1 MNFRD
6 LLVIETGPGMA
17 GPLVTRTLRDLGA
30 RVLKIESTTRMDF
43 GKSRLPPPGKSAED
57 VLYSPGV
64 LEMSGGKESV
74 TLNLKTD
81 DGRDLFLQLLDR
93 ADVYV
98 ESYAPGW
105 LERLG
110 LSLEMFLER
119 NPRLVIISQSA
130 YGSEGPKR
138 DQRAY
143 APLMTAAAGVESIT
157 GYEDGRIVPQIVSAV
172 GDIVAANFGTLLAM
186 SGLYQR
192 ERTGAGI
199 IYDMSQIEASAT
211 MAGIAIAEYGLTGEV
226 PGPRGNTHPGL
237 APHGIYRTAGDDDW
251 IALSVVTDDDWASAA
266 GVLGISEDERVGW
279 TRVEDRVAS
288 QAKVDALVERY
299 TSKFDQVELC
309 ERLQA
314 VGVPAA
320 PVLDIYDV
328 DDHPAHVDRQLWTAF
343 DHPKIGEL
351 RMTEI
356 PWTFDHLELRRRAWA
371 EDTGAST
378 DVVLRDLCAASD
390 AQIAEWRAVGALE

>member
-1 MNFRD
+1 MDFRE

-17 GPLVTRTLRDLGA
+17 GPLVTRTFRDLGS

-43 GKSRLPPPGKSAED
+43 GKSRLPPPGKTAED

-74 TLNLKTD
+74 TLNLKTTV
-81 DGRDLFLQLLDR
+81 GRELFLRLLR
-93 ADVYV
+93 QADVYV

-110 LSLEMFLER
+110 LSLEMFLEE
-119 NPRLVIISQSA
+119 NPRLVVISQSA

-186 SGLYQR
+186 AGLYQR
-192 ERTGAGI
+192 ERTGRGI

-211 MAGIAIAEYGLTGEV
+211 MAGIAIAEYGLTDVV
-226 PGPRGNTHPGL
+226 PGPRGNTNPG
-237 APHGIYRTAGDDDW
+237 ASPHGIYRTAGEDDW
-251 IALSVVTDDDWASAA
+251 LAISAHTDEEWTKLA
-266 GVLGISEDERVGW
+266 GVLGISDDER
-279 TRVEDRVAS
+279 TRWATANDRVAG
-288 QAKVDALVERY
+288 QADVDALVERH
-299 TSKFDQVELC
+299 TAKVAQIELC
-309 ERLQA
+309 EQLQA
-314 VGVPAA
+314 AGLAAA

-328 DDHPAHVDRQLWTAF
+328 DDHQAHVDRRLWTAF
-343 DHPKIGEL
+343 DHPKLGEL

-356 PWTFDHLELRRRAWA
+356 PWTFDHIELRRRAWA

-378 DVVLRDLCAASD
+378 DVVLRDLCEASD
-390 AQIAEWRAVGALE
+390 AQLEEWRSVGALE